1 MLRTMSEID
10 VKLGLRKVLENI
22 ERASLKT
29 PQELR
34 CKPPRLV
41 AVSKTKPVE
50 LIVDAYEAGQR
61 HFGENYVQELEE
73 KSHHPLIL
81 EKCKDI
87 KWHFIGHLQTNK
99 INKVLSTPN
108 LHMVE
113 TVHSQKLAANLN
125 KSWPKFGPPD
135 SKLNVMVQVNT
146 SAEEEKSG
154 VEPSEVVDLTKFVLS
169 ECPNLHLEG
178 LMTIGKFGY
187 DIRNGPNPDFLT
199 LRACRDRVCQELG
212 LDWKTIELSM
222 GMSDGYEH
230 AIELGSTNVRVGTA
244 IFGERAKKQ

>member
-1 MLRTMSEID
+1 MSEID
-10 VKLGLRKVLENI
+10 VKLGLRKVLERI
-22 ERASLKT
+22 EQASLKT

-41 AVSKTKPVE
+41 AVTKTKPVE
-50 LIVDAYEAGQR
+50 LIVQAYEAGQR

-81 EKCKDI
+81 EKCKEI

-99 INKVLSTPN
+99 INKVLATPN
-108 LHMVE
+108 LYMVE

-125 KSWPKFGPPD
+125 KSWPKFGPLD
-135 SKLNVMVQVNT
+135 SKLNVMVQINT

-154 VEPSEVVDLTKFVLS
+154 IEPNEVVDLTKFVLN

-187 DIRNGPNPDFLT
+187 DISNGPNPDFLT
-199 LRACRDRVCQELG
+199 LRSCRDRVCRELG
-212 LDWKTIELSM
+212 LDWKTVELSM

-244 IFGERAKKQ
+244 IFGERTKKQ